1 MSTSEASP
9 ASASNVAVPRKVKR
23 EIEEAKIVAD
33 RQTVRNQVLLIIRQH
48 AWAALV
54 AAAIVT
60 AALAQGLFNP
70 TGYAATSIIIW
81 AAVIAGLVSRALP
94 TGRVSRLGAAGG
106 LCIAASAV
114 LAAISIG
121 WASDQGRAFDEA
133 VRASFYL
140 GLFVLAVCT
149 GTRRDRSEWLSGLTI
164 GLGLAAIIALFS
176 YLQPGVLDS
185 GHSDVPNAV
194 GRLAYPVG
202 YWNGAGALLA
212 VTAVLLS
219 YAGTFGPTRVSRSA
233 AMAVFPLAVLG
244 LWLTSSRG
252 AGVGLAIGLC
262 ILIAASRDRSRQLVT
277 VIVGAVGAVALILV
291 AAQLGDLTSGPE
303 HSGMRAD
310 GDLMTAVAVPVAAA
324 TGVLAWWSDGR
335 RLRLHVSRR
344 LALILGAVLLAGL
357 VVGIVAADP
366 GKRLKE
372 FEQPPHAR
380 AGVAVDAAD
389 LSSNGRWQF
398 WGQAVDAFESNPL
411 GGVGAGGFEDWWARH
426 ATVAIFVRNP
436 HSLPLQQAS
445 ELGVPGLLLFCAF
458 LVVLGIAAVRRLR
471 AGLTGDVGVLV
482 AVVAAGAIGAAVDWT
497 WEIPAVFGPV
507 VVCAALLLASARSR
521 TLARDGYLLGVG
533 TVVAAWVAIV
543 AGALV
548 VLTQIEL
555 DRSRSAA
562 AEGRIAEAI
571 HRAEQAHT
579 VTPWS
584 AEPYVQLTLLEQD
597 SGNIDQAL
605 GLLKQ
610 AESHDSNDW
619 RLPLIE
625 ASLQAQRGD
634 RQAVRAAFAR
644 SAALSPK
651 FINALRAVRG

>member
-1 MSTSEASP
+1 LSS
-9 ASASNVAVPRKVKR
+9 
-23 EIEEAKIVAD
+23 
-33 RQTVRNQVLLIIRQH
+33 IIRQH

-70 TGYAATSIIIW
+70 TGYAVTSIIIW

-94 TGRVSRLGAAGG
+94 TGRVSRLSAAAG
-106 LCIAASAV
+106 LCMAASAV

-140 GLFVLAVCT
+140 GLFVLTACT
-149 GTRRDRSEWLSGLTI
+149 GTRRDRSEWLAGLTI

-185 GHSDVPNAV
+185 GVSDVPNAV
-194 GRLAYPVG
+194 GRLSYPIG

-212 VTAVLLS
+212 VTAVLLL
-219 YAGTFGPTRVSRSA
+219 YAGVRGSTRALRSA

-252 AGVGLAIGLC
+252 AGIALAIGLC
-262 ILIAASRDRSRQLVT
+262 ILIAASPDRSRQFVAL
-277 VIVGAVGAVALILV
+277 IVSAVGAAALIVV
-291 AAQLGDLTSGPE
+291 AGQLGDLTSGAE

-324 TGVLAWWSDGR
+324 TGALAWWSDGR
-335 RLRLHVSRR
+335 RPRLHVSRR
-344 LALILGAVLLAGL
+344 LAVILGAVLLAGL
-357 VVGIVAADP
+357 VVGVVAVDP
-366 GKRLKE
+366 GKRLND
-372 FEQPPHAR
+372 FEKPPSAR
-380 AGVAVDAAD
+380 AGVAVNSKD

-398 WGQAVDAFESNPL
+398 WGEAIDAFEDNPL
-411 GGVGAGGFEDWWARH
+411 RGVGAGGFEDWWARH

-445 ELGVPGLLLFCAF
+445 ELGAPGLLLLCGF
-458 LVVLGIAAVRRLR
+458 LAALGIAAVRRLR
-471 AGLTGDVGVLV
+471 AGLTGDVGALL
-482 AVVAAGAIGAAVDWT
+482 AVVAAGSIGAAVDWT

-521 TLARDGYLLGVG
+521 PLARDGYVLGVG
-533 TVVAAWVAIV
+533 TVAAAWVAIV
-543 AGALV
+543 AGGLV

-562 AEGRIAEAI
+562 ADGRIAEAI

-584 AEPYVQLTLLEQD
+584 AEPYIQLTLLEQD
-597 SGNIDQAL
+597 AGNYDRAL
-605 GLLKQ
+605 SLLKK
-610 AESHDSNDW
+610 AESHDSKDW

-625 ASLQAQRGD
+625 VSLQGQRGD
-634 RQAVRAAFAR
+634 TQALNAALAR
-644 SAALSPK
+644 SQALSPK
-651 FINALRAVRG
+651 FVAALGAVRG

>member
-1 MSTSEASP
+1 MSS
-9 ASASNVAVPRKVKR
+9 
-23 EIEEAKIVAD
+23 
-33 RQTVRNQVLLIIRQH
+33 IIRQH

-54 AAAIVT
+54 AAAIVA

-70 TGYAATSIIIW
+70 TGYAVTSIIIW

-94 TGRVSRLGAAGG
+94 TGRVSRLSAAAG
-106 LCIAASAV
+106 LCMAASAV

-140 GLFVLAVCT
+140 GLFVLTVCT

-164 GLGLAAIIALFS
+164 GLGLVAIIALFS

-185 GHSDVPNAV
+185 GRSDVPNAV
-194 GRLAYPVG
+194 GRLSYPIG

-219 YAGTFGPTRVSRSA
+219 YAGIRGPTRGLRSA
-233 AMAVFPLAVLG
+233 AIAVLPLAVLG

-252 AGVGLAIGLC
+252 AGIALAIGLC
-262 ILIAASRDRSRQLVT
+262 ILIAASPDRSRQLVAL
-277 VIVGAVGAVALILV
+277 IVGAVGAAALIVV
-291 AAQLGDLTSGPE
+291 ARQLGDLTSGPE
-303 HSGMRAD
+303 NSAMRAD
-310 GDLMTAVAVPVAAA
+310 GDLMSAVAVPVAAA
-324 TGVLAWWSDGR
+324 TGALAWWSDGR
-335 RLRLHVSRR
+335 RPRLHVSRR
-344 LALILGAVLLAGL
+344 LAVILGAVLLAGL
-357 VVGIVAADP
+357 VAGVVAAEP
-366 GKRLKE
+366 GKRLNE
-372 FEQPPHAR
+372 FEKPPSAR
-380 AGVAVDAAD
+380 AGVAVNGAD

-398 WGQAVDAFESNPL
+398 WGEAIDAFESNPL

-445 ELGVPGLLLFCAF
+445 ELGVPGLLLFCGF
-458 LVVLGIAAVRRLR
+458 LAAVGIAGVRRLR
-471 AGLTGDVGVLV
+471 AGLTGDVGVLL

-521 TLARDGYLLGVG
+521 PLARDGYLLGLG
-533 TVVAAWVAIV
+533 TVAAAWVAMV
-543 AGALV
+543 AGGLV

-562 AEGRIAEAI
+562 ADGRISEAI

-579 VTPWS
+579 AAPWA
-584 AEPYVQLTLLEQD
+584 AEPYIQLALLQED
-597 SGNIDQAL
+597 SGNLDQAVR
-605 GLLKQ
+605 LLKE
-610 AESHDSNDW
+610 AESRDSEDW

-625 ASLQAQRGD
+625 ASLQSQRGD
-634 RQAVRAAFAR
+634 SQATGAALDR
-644 SAALSPK
+644 SAVLSPK
-651 FINALRAVRG
+651 FVRAVRSGQG

>member
-1 MSTSEASP
+1 VISI
-9 ASASNVAVPRKVKR
+9 VR
-23 EIEEAKIVAD
+23 E
-33 RQTVRNQVLLIIRQH
+33 H

-94 TGRVSRLGAAGG
+94 TGRVSRLSAAAG

-133 VRASFYL
+133 VRASFYV
-140 GLFVLAVCT
+140 GLFVLTVCT
-149 GTRRDRSEWLSGLTI
+149 ATRRDRSEWLSGLTI
-164 GLGLAAIIALFS
+164 GLGLVATIALFS

-185 GHSDVPNAV
+185 GDSEIPNAV
-194 GRLAYPVG
+194 GRLSYPIG

-219 YAGTFGPTRVSRSA
+219 YAGIRGPTRPLRSA
-233 AMAVFPLAVLG
+233 AVAVFPVAVLG

-252 AGVGLAIGLC
+252 AGIALAIGLC
-262 ILIAASRDRSRQLVT
+262 ILIAASPDRPRQLVAL
-277 VIVGAVGAVALILV
+277 IVGALGAAALIVV
-291 AAQLGDLTSGPE
+291 AKQLGDLTSGGGDPA
-303 HSGMRAD
+303 MRAD
-310 GDLMTAVAVPVAAA
+310 GDLMSAVAVPVAAA
-324 TGVLAWWSDGR
+324 TGALAWWSDGR
-335 RLRLHVSRR
+335 RPRLHVSRR
-344 LALILGAVLLAGL
+344 LAVILGSVVLAGL
-357 VVGIVAADP
+357 VAGVVAADP
-366 GKRLKE
+366 GKRLNE
-372 FEQPPHAR
+372 FEKPPTAR
-380 AGVAVDAAD
+380 AGVAFNAGE

-398 WGQAVDAFESNPL
+398 WGEAIDAFESNPF
-411 GGVGAGGFEDWWARH
+411 GGVGAGGFEDWWAGH
-426 ATVAIFVRNP
+426 TTVAIFARNP

-445 ELGVPGLLLFCAF
+445 ELGVPGLLLFCGF
-458 LVVLGIAAVRRLR
+458 LAALAIAAVRRLR
-471 AGLTGDVGVLV
+471 AGLTGDVGLLL
-482 AVVAAGAIGAAVDWT
+482 AVVVTGAVGAAVDWT

-521 TLARDGYLLGVG
+521 PLRDGYLLGIA
-533 TVVAAWVAIV
+533 TVAAAWVVMV
-543 AGALV
+543 AGGLV

-562 AEGRIAEAI
+562 ADGRIAEAI

-584 AEPYVQLTLLEQD
+584 AEPFIQLALLQDD
-597 SGNIDQAL
+597 SGNADQAL
-605 GLLKQ
+605 RLLKE
-610 AESHDSNDW
+610 AESHDSKDW

-625 ASLQAQRGD
+625 ASLQSQRGD
-634 RQAVRAAFAR
+634 TQAIRAALAR
-644 SAALSPK
+644 AAVLSPK
-651 FINALRAVRG
+651 FGNLRPGPG

>member
-1 MSTSEASP
+1 MWLSRGRSQGELKK
-9 ASASNVAVPRKVKR
+9 PRYWL
-23 EIEEAKIVAD
+23 D
-33 RQTVRNQVLLIIRQH
+33 RQTVRNHVISIIRQH

-94 TGRVSRLGAAGG
+94 TGRVNRLSAAAG

-149 GTRRDRSEWLSGLTI
+149 GTRRDRSEWLAGLTI
-164 GLGLAAIIALFS
+164 GLGVAAIIALFS
-176 YLQPGVLDS
+176 YLQPGVLDN
-185 GHSDVPNAV
+185 GQSDVPTAL
-194 GRLAYPVG
+194 GRLSYPVG

-219 YAGTFGPTRVSRSA
+219 YAGTAGATRALRSA
-233 AMAVFPLAVLG
+233 ATAVFPLAVLG

-252 AGVGLAIGLC
+252 AGGALVIGLC
-262 ILIAASRDRSRQLVT
+262 ILIAASTDRTRQLVT
-277 VIVGAVGAVALILV
+277 VIVGVVGALALILV
-291 AAQLGDLTSGPE
+291 AGQLGDLTSGAQ
-303 HSGMRAD
+303 HSAMRAD

-324 TGVLAWWSDGR
+324 TGVLAWWSDGHR
-335 RLRLHVSRR
+335 PRLHVSRR
-344 LALILGAVLLAGL
+344 LAMIIGAVLLAG
-357 VVGIVAADP
+357 VVAGAVAADP
-366 GKRLKE
+366 GKRLNE
-372 FEQPPHAR
+372 FEQPPQAR
-380 AGVAVDAAD
+380 GGVAVNGED

-398 WGQAVDAFESNPL
+398 WGEAIDAFASNPL
-411 GGVGAGGFEDWWARH
+411 AGVGAGGFEDWWARH

-436 HSLPLQQAS
+436 HSLPLQQAA
-445 ELGVPGLLLFCAF
+445 ELGVPGLLLFCGF
-458 LVVLGIAAVRRLR
+458 LAALGIAGVRRLR
-471 AGLTGDVGVLV
+471 AGLTGDVGVLL

-507 VVCAALLLASARSR
+507 VVCAALLFASARSR
-521 TLARDGYLLGVG
+521 PLARDGYLLGVG
-533 TVVAAWVAIV
+533 TVAAAWIAIV
-543 AGALV
+543 AGGLV

-562 AEGRIAEAI
+562 ADGQIAEAI
-571 HRAEQAHT
+571 QRAQQAHT
-579 VTPWS
+579 VTPWA
-584 AEPYVQLTLLEQD
+584 AEPLVQLTLLEQN
-597 SGNIDQAL
+597 SGSYDEAL

-610 AESHDSNDW
+610 AESRDSEDW

-625 ASLQAQRGD
+625 ASLQSQLGD
-634 RQAVRAAFAR
+634 AQAVRAAFAR
-644 SAALSPK
+644 SRALSPK
-651 FINALRAVRG
+651 FVKALRSVQG

>member
-1 MSTSEASP
+1 VIS
-9 ASASNVAVPRKVKR
+9 
-23 EIEEAKIVAD
+23 IF
-33 RQTVRNQVLLIIRQH
+33 RQH
-48 AWAALV
+48 SWAALV
-54 AAAIVT
+54 AAGIVT

-94 TGRVSRLGAAGG
+94 TGRVSRLTAAAGIC
-106 LCIAASAV
+106 LAASTV

-133 VRASFYL
+133 VRASFYA
-140 GLFVLAVCT
+140 GLFVLTVCT

-164 GLGLAAIIALFS
+164 GLGLVAIIALFS

-185 GHSDVPNAV
+185 GLSDVPNAV
-194 GRLAYPVG
+194 GRLSYPVG

-219 YAGTFGPTRVSRSA
+219 YAGIRGPTRRLRSA
-233 AMAVFPLAVLG
+233 AIAVFPLAVLG

-252 AGVGLAIGLC
+252 AGIALAIGLC
-262 ILIAASRDRSRQLVT
+262 ILIAASPDRSRQLVA
-277 VIVGAVGAVALILV
+277 VIVGAVGAVALIVV
-291 AAQLGDLTSGPE
+291 AGQLGDLTSGAE
-303 HSGMRAD
+303 HSAMRAD
-310 GDLMTAVAVPVAAA
+310 GDLMSAVAVPVAAA
-324 TGVLAWWSDGR
+324 TGALAWWSDGR
-335 RLRLHVSRR
+335 RPRLHVSRR
-344 LALILGAVLLAGL
+344 LAVILGSVVLAALVAG
-357 VVGIVAADP
+357 VVAADP
-366 GKRLKE
+366 GKRLNE
-372 FEQPPHAR
+372 FEKPPSAR
-380 AGVAVDAAD
+380 AGVAFNAAD

-398 WGQAVDAFESNPL
+398 WGEAIDAFESNPF

-426 ATVAIFVRNP
+426 APVAIFVRNP

-445 ELGVPGLLLFCAF
+445 ELGVPGLLLFCGF
-458 LVVLGIAAVRRLR
+458 LAALGIAAVRRLR
-471 AGLTGDVGVLV
+471 AGLTGDVGVLL

-521 TLARDGYLLGVG
+521 PLARDGYLLGVG
-533 TVVAAWVAIV
+533 TVAAAWVAMV
-543 AGALV
+543 AGGLV

-562 AEGRIAEAI
+562 ADGRIAEAI

-584 AEPYVQLTLLEQD
+584 AEPFIQLALLEQD
-597 SGNIDQAL
+597 SGNPDQ
-605 GLLKQ
+605 GLRQLKE
-610 AESHDSNDW
+610 AESRDSKDW

-625 ASLQAQRGD
+625 ASLQSQRGD
-634 RQAVRAAFAR
+634 TQATRAALQR
-644 SAALSPK
+644 TAALSPK
-651 FINALRAVRG
+651 LAGALRSGQG

>member
-1 MSTSEASP
+1 MSS
-9 ASASNVAVPRKVKR
+9 
-23 EIEEAKIVAD
+23 
-33 RQTVRNQVLLIIRQH
+33 IIRQH

-70 TGYAATSIIIW
+70 TGYAVTSIIIW

-94 TGRVSRLGAAGG
+94 TGRVSRLSAAAG

-140 GLFVLAVCT
+140 GLFVLTACT

-185 GHSDVPNAV
+185 GVSDVPNAV
-194 GRLAYPVG
+194 GRLSYPIG

-212 VTAVLLS
+212 VTVVLLL
-219 YAGTFGPTRVSRSA
+219 YAGVRGPTRALRSA

-252 AGVGLAIGLC
+252 AGVALAIGLC
-262 ILIAASRDRSRQLVT
+262 ILIAASPDRSRQLVAL
-277 VIVGAVGAVALILV
+277 IVGAVGAAALIVV
-291 AAQLGDLTSGPE
+291 AGQLGDLTSGPE
-303 HSGMRAD
+303 HSAMRAD
-310 GDLMTAVAVPVAAA
+310 GDLMMAVAVPVAAA
-324 TGVLAWWSDGR
+324 TGALAWWSDGR
-335 RLRLHVSRR
+335 HPRLHVSRR
-344 LALILGAVLLAGL
+344 LGAILGAVLLAGL
-357 VVGIVAADP
+357 VIGVVAVDP
-366 GKRLKE
+366 GKRLNE
-372 FEQPPHAR
+372 FERPPYAR
-380 AGVAVDAAD
+380 GGVAVNGAD

-398 WGQAVDAFESNPL
+398 WGEAIDAFESNPL

-445 ELGVPGLLLFCAF
+445 ELGAPGLLVFCGF
-458 LVVLGIAAVRRLR
+458 LVALGIAAARRLR
-471 AGLTGDVGVLV
+471 AGLTGDVGVLL
-482 AVVAAGAIGAAVDWT
+482 AVVAAGAIGAGVDWT

-507 VVCAALLLASARSR
+507 VVCAGLLLASARSR
-521 TLARDGYLLGVG
+521 PLARDGYLLGVG
-533 TVVAAWVAIV
+533 TVAAAWVAIV
-543 AGALV
+543 AGGLV

-562 AEGRIAEAI
+562 ADGRIAEAI
-571 HRAEQAHT
+571 HRAQQAHT
-579 VTPWS
+579 VTPWA
-584 AEPYVQLTLLEQD
+584 AEPIIQLTLLEQNA
-597 SGNIDQAL
+597 GNVDRAL
-605 GLLKQ
+605 TLLKE
-610 AESHDSNDW
+610 AESHDSEDW
-619 RLPLIE
+619 RLPVIE
-625 ASLQAQRGD
+625 ASLQGQRGD
-634 RQAVRAAFAR
+634 AQAARAALAHSR
-644 SAALSPK
+644 VLSPK
-651 FINALRAVRG
+651 FVSALRTGQG

>member
-1 MSTSEASP
+1 VIP
-9 ASASNVAVPRKVKR
+9 
-23 EIEEAKIVAD
+23 IV
-33 RQTVRNQVLLIIRQH
+33 RQH

-94 TGRVSRLGAAGG
+94 TGRVSRLSAAAG

-140 GLFVLAVCT
+140 GLFVLTVCT

-185 GHSDVPNAV
+185 GRSDVPNAV
-194 GRLAYPVG
+194 GRLSYPVG
-202 YWNGAGALLA
+202 YWNGAGSLLA

-219 YAGTFGPTRVSRSA
+219 YAGIRGPTRAWRSA
-233 AMAVFPLAVLG
+233 AMVVFPLAVLG

-252 AGVGLAIGLC
+252 AGIALAIGLC
-262 ILIAASRDRSRQLVT
+262 ILIAASPDRSRQLAA
-277 VIVGAVGAVALILV
+277 VIVGALGAAALIVV
-291 AAQLGDLTSGPE
+291 AGQLGDLTSGAE

-310 GDLMTAVAVPVAAA
+310 GDLMSALAVPVAAA
-324 TGVLAWWSDGR
+324 TGALAWWSDGR
-335 RLRLHVSRR
+335 RPRLHVSRR
-344 LALILGAVLLAGL
+344 LAVILGAVLLAGL
-357 VVGIVAADP
+357 VAGVVAADP
-366 GKRLKE
+366 GKRLNE
-372 FEQPPHAR
+372 FENPPPAR
-380 AGVAVDAAD
+380 AGIAVNAVE

-398 WGQAVDAFESNPL
+398 WGEAIDAFESNPL

-445 ELGVPGLLLFCAF
+445 ELGVPGLLLFCGF
-458 LVVLGIAAVRRLR
+458 LAALGIAAVRRLR
-471 AGLTGDVGVLV
+471 AGLTGDVGILL

-521 TLARDGYLLGVG
+521 PLARDGYVLGVG
-533 TVVAAWVAIV
+533 TVAAAWVAMV
-543 AGALV
+543 AGGLV

-562 AEGRIAEAI
+562 ADGRIAEAI
-571 HRAEQAHT
+571 HRAEEAHT

-584 AEPYVQLTLLEQD
+584 AEPFIQLALLEQD
-597 SGNIDQAL
+597 SGNPDQAL
-605 GLLKQ
+605 RLLKE
-610 AESHDSNDW
+610 AESRDSEDW

-625 ASLQAQRGD
+625 VSLQSQRGD
-634 RQAVRAAFAR
+634 TQAVNAALAR
-644 SAALSPK
+644 SKALSPK
-651 FINALRAVRG
+651 FVGALRAVQG